1 MSPPVLDPQIQA
13 VLEEQ
18 AAAGVQPPGALSVD
32 ELRAQYVKLCAEQ
45 WGELD
50 EVHSVED
57 VDADGVPIRI
67 YRPTETDEPSM
78 ALVYFHGGGWVTGSI
93 ETHDG
98 PARALA
104 KRAGIVVI
112 SVDY

>member
-18 AAAGVQPPGALSVD
+18 AAAGVQPPGAVTVD
-32 ELRAQYVKLCAEQ
+32 ELRAQYERLCAEQ
-45 WGELD
+45 WGALD

-57 VDADGVPIRI
+57 VDADGVAMRI
-67 YRPTETDEPSM
+67 YRSAETDEPSM

-93 ETHDG
+93 VTPDG
-98 PARALA
+98 PAWAIA
-104 KRAGIVVI
+104 KQSGIVVD
-112 SVDY
+112 SVG